1 MFSRVENR
9 KETYSGVTI
18 RNTEQTLFLQ
28 YIVNRTISRQKR
40 FAICMFENLIR
51 ILSSLIKPRRLIHS
65 NNA

>member
-40 FAICMFENLIR
+40 FVICMFENLIR